1 MSVLRIGWLP
11 AQTKHSHIPHA
22 CHQRRAR
29 LTISLVPTGSLSHE
43 ELARSTDHFILLDHT
58 RESLHNQLV
67 CALQAN
73 VLRDVP
79 EAGVASWVSSN
90 DKPTAVVKHVSGDV
104 AEQRLRTEV
113 MQLPPKVRARLKGI
127 NDVRPIVD
135 MSTVSRR
142 HAERDSL
149 DY

>member
-1 MSVLRIGWLP
+1 MVLKKNKADLY
-11 AQTKHSHIPHA
+11 
-22 CHQRRAR
+22 
-29 LTISLVPTGSLSHE
+29 LVSSGSLSHE
-43 ELARSTDHFILLDHT
+43 ELARSTDHFILLDHA
-58 RESLHNQLV
+58 RESLHNQLL

-79 EAGVASWVSSN
+79 ETGVASWVSSN

-127 NDVRPIVD
+127 NDVRPILD
-135 MSTVSRR
+135 ISSTRG
-142 HAERDSL
+142 HAV
-149 DY
+149 